1 MSITRGW
8 KEADLIQWLKANLY
22 PDLVKAKNPMSRWD
36 CYSPSEGHR
45 IELKCRRK
53 HYDTL
58 LIERKKYE
66 AVVVE
71 SSKHLDIPIFI
82 VSTPE
87 GIYSFNLLQVT
98 FNWEVNNRNPR
109 TTEFGGS
116 ERVPKEVSYMNIKEA
131 TKLL

>member
-8 KEADLIQWLKANLY
+8 KEADLIQWLKQNLY

-58 LIERKKYE
+58 LIERGKYE
-66 AVVVE
+66 AVVAE

-116 ERVPKEVSYMNIKEA
+116 ERVTKEVSYMNVKEA